1 MHEYSIVMA
10 LLEQVEEQAQN
21 HHAEGVHCVTVR
33 IGELSGVEPDL
44 LLTAFDVARPGTVCE
59 SAVLDI
65 VLARAR
71 WSCADCACEFEQ
83 LEALLCPSCGQ
94 ATRLVAGGDLVLERI
109 QLEVP

>member
-10 LLEQVEEQAQN
+10 LLEQVEEQARRHQ
-21 HHAEGVHCVTVR
+21 AEAVHRVTVR

-44 LLTAFDVARPGTVCE
+44 LQTAFEVARSGTLCE
-59 SAVLDI
+59 SALLDI

-83 LEALLCPSCGQ
+83 REALTCPSCGQ
-94 ATRLVAGGDLVLERI
+94 PTRLAAGGDLVLERI